1 MDFSS
6 RIHSKYKN
14 NQNWYGFSFTVRIG
28 HSCSL
33 TTIKRER
40 RDTSRLYF
48 SCLSNSLFKGL
59 RNTQVGGLKLPVLAA
74 IISILF
80 LCSLTQD
87 GETSVSFSR
96 SGEKVSENLK

>member
-1 MDFSS
+1 MYFSS

-14 NQNWYGFSFTVRIG
+14 GKNWYGFSFTVRIG

-40 RDTSRLYF
+40 RDTSRLYL
-48 SCLSNSLFKGL
+48 SCLSDSLFKGL
-59 RNTQVGGLKLPVLAA
+59 SSTQVSGLKLLVLAA
-74 IISILF
+74 VISILF

-87 GETSVSFSR
+87 RETSVSFSR

>member
-6 RIHSKYKN
+6 RIHSRYKN
-14 NQNWYGFSFTVRIG
+14 DKNWYGFSFTVRIG

-59 RNTQVGGLKLPVLAA
+59 RNTQVGGLKLPILAA
-74 IISILF
+74 VISILF

-87 GETSVSFSR
+87 RETFVSFSR